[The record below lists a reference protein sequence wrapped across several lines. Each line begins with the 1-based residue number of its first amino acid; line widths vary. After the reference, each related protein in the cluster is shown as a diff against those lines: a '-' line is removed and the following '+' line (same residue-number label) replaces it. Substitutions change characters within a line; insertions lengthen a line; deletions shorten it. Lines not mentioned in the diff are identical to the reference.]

1 MRRPCCMDADFGGLS
16 VFSGLAPYVRE
27 ADDQDFGQEGL
38 SKAFFPSFSKAREMG
53 GNTIKNQGGQEG
65 EEDYIMSAIKFNQ
78 RT

>member
-1 MRRPCCMDADFGGLS
+1 MFARLMIKIS
-16 VFSGLAPYVRE
+16 VKSVCQRH
-27 ADDQDFGQEGL
+27 
-38 SKAFFPSFSKAREMG
+38 FFPSFSKAREMG

>member
-38 SKAFFPSFSKAREMG
+38 SKAFFLRSQRPERWVEILLRIRG
-53 GNTIKNQGGQEG
+53 GKRVRKI
-65 EEDYIMSAIKFNQ
+65 I
-78 RT
+78 